1 MIEWR
6 TNKTVRAFAQVV
18 VYFVR
23 CEHAPKI
30 ITFALIFVTTLSWKT
45 DNDLS

>member
-23 CEHAPKI
+23 CEHAQKNNYFCTNI
-30 ITFALIFVTTLSWKT
+30 CYNIELE
-45 DNDLS
+45 NR